1 VTYPLSYTG
10 AAGIHPTETTY
21 PDGLPLPQVTLY
33 DVKQMLRKEKDSGA
47 DDAELIGYLKAA
59 QSRIASVCIPLG
71 PATVVD
77 TFDGDVG
84 VGTLLLSHSP
94 VTAISSVTVYEA
106 NGSSTPLVEAGGSTG
121 LMDGYRKNLSA
132 GTLRRVG
139 YRTWPR
145 GWGNIEVTYTV
156 GPVTVPAEVWQAVRV
171 TVQVWWESRRISGNL
186 RAPGGTNSEPGDA
199 PEPTFGIPVDAY
211 DLLIDWLKPPRIA

>member
-1 VTYPLSYTG
+1 VTYPLTYTG
-10 AAGIHPTETTY
+10 SSGIYPTETTF
-21 PDGLPLPQVTLY
+21 PSGPPLPQVSLADIKTL
-33 DVKQMLRKEKDSGA
+33 LRKTDTKD
-47 DDAELIGYLKAA
+47 DDELVGYLDAA
-59 QSRIASVCIPLG
+59 ATRIAEACIPLG

-77 TFDGDVG
+77 TFDGEIG
-84 VGTLLLSHSP
+84 AGTLILSQSP
-94 VTAISSVTVYEA
+94 VNAITSVTVYGA
-106 NGSSTPLVEAGGSTG
+106 NGSPTAVVEAGGATG
-121 LMDGYRKNLSA
+121 QMDGYRKNLSA
-132 GTLRRVG
+132 GTLRRIG

-156 GPVTVPAEVWQAVRV
+156 GPAATPPEAYQAVRI

-211 DLLIDWLKPPRIA
+211 DLLLGYLKPPRIA